1 MKQKALDARAFALI
15 FAMLGLI
22 AAFLYLRSYFSQLAI
37 DTRIGAVVADQK
49 QQLWLSVPD
58 KLVVVNAQGSVIKQL
73 DTNSLGLKHL
83 VADLA
88 FRTSEEMWLRDIKG
102 QLYKCT
108 SLSHCQNTEV
118 VPRVD
123 KMQYAKLTSRGDGNI
138 ALTDNWQGQIFVL
151 DGQGKILA
159 QSIGTRLNHPNGA
172 LFTEQ
177 GFVQADTGGFRL
189 IRWPYLKNSY
199 IPNFSA
205 PHEVVV
211 KTATMDMP
219 QIGQVIT
226 PEDAQKIGKAL
237 AAGFYNQPYFF
248 ETMADGSWWVLESGT
263 VLDKGVLRQYDAQG
277 KRVQTVE
284 TPNTDPISMT
294 KLGQNN
300 LILVDSLN
308 AKLLD
313 VYYQKSQFLDN
324 AVLTVNAFGDGTVK
338 SILENVNQTR
348 SNYQLV
354 AKVCLFLIAL
364 IPLAAILL
372 FRRLGYDLNAKL

>member
-15 FAMLGLI
+15 FAMLLLV
-22 AAFLYLRSYFSQLAI
+22 AACLYIRSYFSQLAI
-37 DTRIGAVVADQK
+37 DTRIGAVVADQQ

-58 KLVVVNAQGSVIKQL
+58 KLIVANAQGSIIKQL
-73 DTNSLGLKHL
+73 DTNSLGVKHL

-108 SLSHCQNTEV
+108 SFSSCQSTEV

-159 QSIGTRLNHPNGA
+159 QSVGTRLNHPNGA

-211 KTATMDMP
+211 KTATMEMP
-219 QIGQVIT
+219 QIDRVIT
-226 PEDAQKIGKAL
+226 PEDAQKIGKTIGQML
-237 AAGFYNQPYFF
+237 YNQPYFF
-248 ETMADGSWWVLESGT
+248 ERMADGSWWILESGT

-277 KRVQTVE
+277 KRVQTID

-308 AKLLD
+308 SKLLD

-324 AVLTVNAFGDGTVK
+324 AVLTVNPFGDGAVK

-348 SNYQLV
+348 GNYQLV

>member
-15 FAMLGLI
+15 FAMLLLM

-37 DTRIGAVVADQK
+37 DTRIGAVVADQQ
-49 QQLWLSVPD
+49 QQLWLSVPE
-58 KLVVVNAQGSVIKQL
+58 KLVVISLQGNVIKQL
-73 DTNSLGLKHL
+73 DINSLGVKDL

-88 FRTSEEMWLRDIKG
+88 FRTPEEMWLRDVKG

-108 SLSHCQNTEV
+108 SFSQCQKIEV

-123 KMQYAKLTSRGDGNI
+123 KMQYAKLTTRGDGNI
-138 ALTDNWQGQIFVL
+138 VLTDNWQGQIFVL

-159 QSIGTRLNHPNGA
+159 QSTGTRLNHPNGA

-177 GFVQADTGGFRL
+177 GFVQADTGGLRL

-219 QIGQVIT
+219 QSMGVIT

-237 AAGFYNQPYFF
+237 AATFYNQPYFF
-248 ETMADGSWWVLESGT
+248 ERMADGSWWVLESGT
-263 VLDKGVLRQYDAQG
+263 VLDKGILRQYDAQG
-277 KRVQTVE
+277 KRIQTVE
-284 TPNTDPISMT
+284 TPNTDPVSMA
-294 KLGQNN
+294 KLGDNN
-300 LILVDSLN
+300 LILADSLN
-308 AKLLD
+308 SKLLD

-324 AVLTVNAFGDGTVK
+324 AVLTVNAFGDGQVK
-338 SILENVNQTR
+338 QILASVSETR
-348 SNYQLV
+348 GNYQVV
-354 AKVCLFLIAL
+354 AKVFLFLIAL